1 MVKNLWRSFQAA
13 LAMLTR
19 LPAPKVA
26 SFSAEERGRGLIWF
40 PIIGGLMGAVLV
52 ATAWWVLRDVEPILA
67 SVILLTVWLFVSEL
81 HHLDALAHCVS
92 GWMFARSED
101 QEGGASASDNLG
113 VMGVIA
119 LIMMMKFSA
128 LSVLLEYDALIYI
141 LLAPIVARLLAVAL
155 IGFTPVASNAT
166 LAHEFRIE
174 FPYLALFVWLLMA
187 VPLALVVG
195 LPMFVMFVALMLIRF
210 RMVQR
215 SGGMTWEGIG
225 ASIVLLE
232 TLGLFAAAV
241 LS

>member
-52 ATAWWVLRDVEPILA
+52 VTAWWVLRDVEPILA

-92 GWMFARSED
+92 GWMFARED

>member
-1 MVKNLWRSFQAA
+1 MVKALWRSFQAA

-19 LPAPKVA
+19 LPAPDIA

-40 PIIGGLMGAVLV
+40 PIIGGLMGSVLV
-52 ATAWWVLRDVEPILA
+52 ATAWWLLQGVEPLLA

-81 HHLDALAHCVS
+81 HHLDALAHCVG
-92 GWMFARSED
+92 GWMFSPVKQQNEAD
-101 QEGGASASDNLG
+101 PATDNLG

-128 LSVLLEYDALIYI
+128 LAVLLEYDAWVYI
-141 LLAPIVARLLAVAL
+141 LLAPIVARLLVVAL
-155 IGFTPVASNAT
+155 IGFTPVVANER
-166 LAHEFRIE
+166 LAHEFRVE

-187 VPLALVVG
+187 IPLALVVG
-195 LPMFVMFVALMLIRF
+195 MPMFVVFVALLLIRI
-210 RMVQR
+210 RMMQR

-232 TLGLFAAAV
+232 TVGLFAAAV